1 MLTLCSNIFKGPN
14 PVCVYIF
21 MHLRLAFRGD
31 THVMIK
37 YWHLYVSQPIM
48 IGNICPF
55 PPVFTSRY
63 YLDKSN
69 QTEFSFHGHVHN
81 SAVTDMS
88 VPLR

>member
-1 MLTLCSNIFKGPN
+1 MLNFCSNIFKGPN

-21 MHLRLAFRGD
+21 MHLRLALRGD
-31 THVMIK
+31 THVLIK

-48 IGNICPF
+48 F